1 MKIDKKKIA
10 AIKSKF
16 QKYSQNY
23 FILSHLAARR
33 IITVVSACQMFGC
46 YRLSERIREL
56 ERHGCIISHVK
67 CPKERM
73 TTYRL
78 IGVK

>member
-1 MKIDKKKIA
+1 MNIDKKKIS
-10 AIKSKF
+10 AIKSKL

-23 FILSHLAARR
+23 YILNHLAASR
-33 IITVVSACQMFGC
+33 IITTVSACEMFGC

-56 ERHGCIISHVK
+56 EEHGCIISHVK
-67 CPKERM
+67 RPKERM
-73 TTYRL
+73 TTYKL